1 MGDKLQL
8 ALETREAGKVAI
20 VRCRGRIVAG
30 AEEEL
35 LGAHICS
42 LMSLR
47 NQVVLNLGKVDFVD
61 SSGLG
66 VMVRSVTTARQMRG
80 DIKLCNVPETIAK
93 VLKLTHLDKLFDL
106 QDSEEHATAAFARLA
121 LPFEKLKPCGPSV
134 LCIHPNP
141 DVLAYFREVLR
152 RAGYTAFTSPSL
164 EDSLLVMRLT
174 PPRVLLLNP
183 DLSASQ
189 DTQRAFDALSASLP
203 RIEITNHYST
213 IDPAEVAAGLLAQ
226 IAEQLKSHAS

>member
-1 MGDKLQL
+1 MQL
-8 ALETREAGKVAI
+8 ALETREVGKVAI

-30 AEEEL
+30 PEEEL
-35 LGAHICS
+35 LGAHICG
-42 LMSLR
+42 LMSLH
-47 NQVVLNLGKVDFVD
+47 NQIVLNLGEVEFVD

-80 DIKLCNVPETIAK
+80 DIKLCNVPETITK
-93 VLKLTHLDKLFDL
+93 VLKLTHLDRLFDL
-106 QDSEEHATAAFARLA
+106 QDSEDHAVAAFARLA

-141 DVLAYFREVLR
+141 DVLAYLREVLR

-164 EDSLLVMRLT
+164 DDSLLVMRLT
-174 PPRVLLLNP
+174 PPRLLL
-183 DLSASQ
+183 LSPGLVASQ
-189 DTQRAFDALSASLP
+189 ETQRAFDAASANLP

-213 IDPAEVAAGLLAQ
+213 KDPAEVAAGLLGE
-226 IAEQLKSHAS
+226 IAERLKLQAS

>member
-1 MGDKLQL
+1 LQL
-8 ALETREAGKVAI
+8 ALETREAGKVAV
-20 VRCRGRIVAG
+20 VRCTGRIVAG
-30 AEEEL
+30 PEEEL

-47 NQVVLNLGKVDFVD
+47 NQIVLNLGGVEFVD

-80 DIKLCNVPETIAK
+80 DIKLCGVPETITK
-93 VLKLTHLDKLFDL
+93 VLKLTHLDQLFDL
-106 QDSEEHATAAFARLA
+106 QDSEEHAMAAFARLA
-121 LPFEKLKPCGPSV
+121 LPFEKLKPCGPAV

-152 RAGYTAFTSPSL
+152 RAGYTAFTSPSV

-174 PPRVLLLNP
+174 PPRVLLLGP

-189 DTQRAFDALSASLP
+189 DTQRAFDSLAAKLP
-203 RIEITNHYST
+203 RIEIANHYST
-213 IDPAEVAAGLLAQ
+213 KDPAEVAAGLLAQ
-226 IAEQLKSHAS
+226 IAEQVKLQAR

>member
-1 MGDKLQL
+1 LQL
-8 ALETREAGKVAI
+8 ALETREVGKVAI
-20 VRCRGRIVAG
+20 VRCSGRIVAG
-30 AEEEL
+30 PEEEL

-47 NQVVLNLGKVDFVD
+47 NQIVLNLGGVEFVD

-80 DIKLCNVPETIAK
+80 DLKLCNVTGSIAK
-93 VLKLTHLDKLFDL
+93 VLKLTHLDQLFDL
-106 QDSEEHATAAFARLA
+106 QDSEDHAVAAFARLA

-141 DVLAYFREVLR
+141 DVLAYLREVLR

-164 EDSLLVMRLT
+164 DDSLLVMRLT
-174 PPRVLLLNP
+174 PPRLLLLSQ
-183 DLSASQ
+183 DLVASQ
-189 DTQRAFDALSASLP
+189 ETRRAFDAASANLP

-213 IDPAEVAAGLLAQ
+213 KDPAEVAAGLLAQ
-226 IAEQLKSHAS
+226 IAEQVKLQAS